1 MAAMKEQSTPKSG
14 GSATAYLQSVLGG
27 EVAEAEEA
35 RKKVAREALWR
46 KGLAY
51 ALKGLAVLGGL
62 VLAAGVVPPMS
73 QALGLAISGAVTL
86 DFLLSNHQRLLT
98 VVTASQAYRRL
109 LREVARTHR
118 RELPAVLELKS
129 TDSSQ
134 AEKELNQ
141 LNSRLV
147 AKLHSDCD
155 AIETA
160 LDEADLK
167 ALKNLS
173 LDPERGTP
181 R

>member
-1 MAAMKEQSTPKSG
+1 MEPLSKDSGDKSG
-14 GSATAYLQSVLGG
+14 NPTAYLQSVLGS
-27 EVAEAEEA
+27 EVEETKEAY
-35 RKKVAREALWR
+35 KKLSREVIWR

-51 ALKGLAVLGGL
+51 VLKGLAVLGGL
-62 VLAAGVVPPMS
+62 VLAAGVVPPLS

-86 DFLLSNHQRLLT
+86 DFLLSNHTRLIT

-118 RELPAVLELKS
+118 RELPSVLQQK
-129 TDSSQ
+129 Q
-134 AEKELNQ
+134 ADPAGAEAKLNE

-147 AKLHSDCD
+147 GKLHLESEK
-155 AIETA
+155 IEKA

-173 LDPERGTP
+173 LDPERAAP
-181 R
+181 S

>member
-1 MAAMKEQSTPKSG
+1 MQTLKHEAGPENG
-14 GSATAYLQSVLGG
+14 NATAYLQSVLGG
-27 EVAEAEEA
+27 EFEETEQA
-35 RKKVAREALWR
+35 RKKLAREVLWR
-46 KGLAY
+46 KSLAY
-51 ALKGLAVLGGL
+51 VLKGLAVLGGL

-86 DFLLSNHQRLLT
+86 DFLLSNHQRLIT

-118 RELPAVLELKS
+118 RELPSVLRQKQDNP
-129 TDSSQ
+129 TK
-134 AEKELNQ
+134 AEAELNK
-141 LNSRLV
+141 LNSSLV
-147 AKLHSDCD
+147 EKLHTESSK
-155 AIETA
+155 IEQA

-173 LDPERGTP
+173 LDPERAAP

>member
-1 MAAMKEQSTPKSG
+1 MATLNERSTPKSG

-27 EVAEAEEA
+27 EVAEAEKA
-35 RKKVAREALWR
+35 RKRVAREALCR

-51 ALKGLAVLGGL
+51 MLKGLAVLGGL
-62 VLAAGVVPPMS
+62 VLVAGVVPPMS
-73 QALGLAISGAVTL
+73 QRLGLAISGAVTL

-109 LREVARTHR
+109 LREVARAHR
-118 RELPAVLELKS
+118 RELSAVLELKS
-129 TDSSQ
+129 TDSSKAQ
-134 AEKELNQ
+134 KELNQ

-147 AKLHSDCD
+147 FKLHSDCE
-155 AIETA
+155 AIELA

-173 LDPERGTP
+173 LDPERGAK
-181 R
+181 